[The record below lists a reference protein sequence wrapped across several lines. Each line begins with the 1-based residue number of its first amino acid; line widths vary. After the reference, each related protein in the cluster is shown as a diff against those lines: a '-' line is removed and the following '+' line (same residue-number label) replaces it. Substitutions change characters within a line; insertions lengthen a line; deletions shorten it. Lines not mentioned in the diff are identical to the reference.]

1 MRRRGSA
8 LLAVLILVALA
19 GGLLAILMEE
29 SSLELVLG
37 AQEAD
42 RSRLRAEAWSEL
54 ELALAVIGEV
64 RAIDRGRLHAPEQG
78 WGDPRAYLG
87 QPARA
92 GLEVSY
98 EYTVENGKLPL
109 PSLTERELT
118 DLFRALGREDAEAA
132 NLADAMLG
140 WMKPGRE
147 AEDERAD
154 AQAYDQAV
162 IPYRAPGRS
171 LRSFEEL
178 RAIGVA
184 REAFFDELGRPTAL
198 LDGFRR
204 CVSLHDFPAV
214 SSNFAEPEA
223 LQATGFSA
231 QGIARARAHR
241 SDPSTRASGM
251 APYFRNREECLAA
264 LGGGNAARTTSLIQ
278 LLRVRVTVREGRA
291 SCTVG
296 ALVALDNAVR
306 FPAPVQ
312 EDGAAAVQ
320 ASAAA
325 AATTTGQGRRDPAA
339 RPVPLSP
346 FPVLEWE
353 ETGAP
358 PRVSEVAP
366 ATVVRVKSG
375 EGVPPYPALSA
386 PPSDLTPSLTPAR
399 QTGRR

>member
-8 LLAVLILVALA
+8 ILAVLIMVALA
-19 GGLLAILMEE
+19 GGLLAVLMEA
-29 SSLELVLG
+29 SSLELALG

-42 RSRLRAEAWSEL
+42 RTRLRAEAWSEL

-64 RAIDRGRLHAPEQG
+64 RAVDRDRLHAPEQG

-87 QPARA
+87 EPARP

-98 EYTVENGKLPL
+98 EFTVENGKLPL
-109 PSLTERELT
+109 PALSERELT
-118 DLFRALGREDAEAA
+118 DLLRALGQDDAAAA
-132 NLADAMLG
+132 NLADALLG

-147 AEDERAD
+147 AEDDRAD
-154 AQAYDQAV
+154 DQAYDQAV
-162 IPYRAPGRS
+162 IPYRSPGRS

-198 LDGFRR
+198 LEGFQR

-214 SSNFAEPEA
+214 SVNFAEPEA
-223 LQATGFSA
+223 LQAVGFSS

-241 SDPSTRASGM
+241 ADPSTRASGM
-251 APYFRNREECLAA
+251 APYFRSREECLAA
-264 LGGGNAARTTSLIQ
+264 LGGGNAARATSLVY
-278 LLRVRVTVREGRA
+278 LLRVRVTVREGQG

-306 FPAPVQ
+306 FPAAVPEADV
-312 EDGAAAVQ
+312 EAAPAAAR
-320 ASAAA
+320 ADAPSRAAA
-325 AATTTGQGRRDPAA
+325 
-339 RPVPLSP
+339 LSP
-346 FPVLEWE
+346 FPILEWE
-353 ETGAP
+353 ETGAR
-358 PRVSEVAP
+358 PRVSEIAP

-375 EGVPPYPALSA
+375 EGIPPYPALES
-386 PPSDLTPSLTPAR
+386 PPADLTPSLTPAR
-399 QTGRR
+399 PTGRR